1 MNNTFCVLPWT
12 HICSTTTN
20 DIIPCCR
27 FYTKDIP
34 SKVELLNNTGIDA
47 LNTERFKSIR
57 RDMLT
62 GIRVPE
68 CKKCYNEEENNKIS
82 YRQESNSL
90 YLNSSV
96 ETFTE
101 NFNETYSIEISLD
114 NICNLQCRMC
124 SSQFS
129 TKLILRDKLLNYK
142 VYKKLESD
150 YSFLEFLDISK
161 LKKIKILGGEPVM
174 SPNFEKFLDYIIDR
188 STPENIIVHLV
199 TNGTHEIT
207 PVLIK
212 RLEKFK
218 TVHLAV
224 SLDAYDTA
232 NDYQR
237 HGSSYITIWNNAN
250 TYRKFLK
257 NATVGFHTVISLY
270 NANVIYKTLSKFE
283 ENDFVY
289 STDFV
294 YNQEMSIEHTPDD
307 YAEWLLEKNKS
318 HNTAQQL
325 IENML
330 KRRKYDKER
339 WSEFLSNTKK
349 LDNYYKISLNDYN
362 VDLYNFLNKRYG
374 Y

>member
-1 MNNTFCVLPWT
+1 
-12 HICSTTTN
+12 
-20 DIIPCCR
+20 
-27 FYTKDIP
+27 
-34 SKVELLNNTGIDA
+34 VELLNNTGIDA

-150 YSFLEFLDISK
+150 YSFLELLDISK

-237 HGSSYITIWNNAN
+237 YGSSYITIWNNAN

-257 NATVGFHTVISLY
+257 NATVGFHTVVCLY
-270 NANVIYKTLSKFE
+270 NANVLHKTLKKFD
-283 ENDFVY
+283 ENDFGY

-294 YNQEMSIEHTPDD
+294 YNQEMSIEHAPDD
-307 YAEWLLEKNKS
+307 YAEWLIKR
-318 HNTAQQL
+318 NTGHSAAQQI

-339 WSEFLSNTKK
+339 WSVFLSNTKK
-349 LDNYYKISLNDYN
+349 LDNYYKVSLKDYN
-362 VDLYNFLNKRYG
+362 VDLYNFLNKQYG